1 MKKILISLVALIL
14 LITAGTLGYLY
25 LSLNG
30 FVKKQVET
38 VGPRITRTSVSL
50 DSAILSPFSGNGKLM
65 GLIIGNPE
73 GFTHSAALK
82 APGISISVDKKSLL
96 SRTIV
101 INEILISRPEIFLEG
116 TLTGTNLM
124 KLIGNIKGYGGS
136 GQDRKG
142 DQNSPRKY
150 IVRRVLITAPRLNV
164 SASLLKANIGQ
175 TVPLSDISLNDVGSD
190 GSGISAAELSVQI
203 MVPLLTNAL
212 REGVTFVTKQGI
224 QTIQQ
229 ECINQINKAVQGI
242 SDFFKK

>member
-101 INEILISRPEIFLEG
+101 INEILIIRPEIFLEG

-150 IVRRVLITAPRLNV
+150 IVKRVLITAPRLNV

-175 TVPLSDISLNDVGSD
+175 TVPLSDISLNNVGSD

-229 ECINQINKAVQGI
+229 EGINQINKAVQGI

>member
-82 APGISISVDKKSLL
+82 APVISISVDKKSLL

-150 IVRRVLITAPRLNV
+150 IVKRVLITAPRLNV

-229 ECINQINKAVQGI
+229 EGINQINKAVQGI

>member
-14 LITAGTLGYLY
+14 LITSGTLGYFY
-25 LSLNG
+25 LSLSG

-50 DSAILSPFSGNGKLM
+50 DSAILSPFSGSGKLT

-101 INEILISRPEIFLEG
+101 INEILVSQPEIFLEG

-136 GQDRKG
+136 GQDKG
-142 DQNSPRKY
+142 GQNSPRKY
-150 IVRRVLITAPRLNV
+150 IVKRVLITTPRLNV
-164 SASLLKANIGQ
+164 SASLLKAKIGQ
-175 TVPLSDISLNDVGSD
+175 TVPLSDISLNNVGSD
-190 GSGISAAELSVQI
+190 GSGISAAELSVKI

-212 REGVTFVTKQGI
+212 REGVTFITKQGI

-229 ECINQINKAVQGI
+229 EGIDQINKAVQGI
-242 SDFFKK
+242 SDFFKN

>member
-1 MKKILISLVALIL
+1 MKILISLVALIL

-124 KLIGNIKGYGGS
+124 KLIGNIKDYGGS

-142 DQNSPRKY
+142 DQNYPRKY
-150 IVRRVLITAPRLNV
+150 IVKRVLITAPRLNV

-229 ECINQINKAVQGI
+229 EGINQINKAVQGI

>member
-1 MKKILISLVALIL
+1 MKKTLISIVALIL
-14 LITAGTLGYLY
+14 LIASGTLCYLY

-38 VGPRITRTSVSL
+38 IGPRITRTSISL
-50 DSAILSPFSGNGKLM
+50 DSAILSPFSGSGKLT

-96 SRTIV
+96 SKTIV
-101 INEILISRPEIFLEG
+101 INEILISRPEILLEG

-124 KLIGNIKGYGGS
+124 KLIGNIKGYGVPAQDKKGS
-136 GQDRKG
+136 HDSQ
-142 DQNSPRKY
+142 RKY
-150 IVRRVLITAPRLNV
+150 IVKRVLISAPRLNV
-164 SASLLKANIGQ
+164 SASLLKARIGQ
-175 TVPLSDISLNDVGSD
+175 TVPLSDIALNNVGSD

-212 REGVTFVTKQGI
+212 KEGITFIAKQGI

-229 ECINQINKAVQGI
+229 EGVDQINKAVQGI
-242 SDFFKK
+242 SDFFKN

>member
-136 GQDRKG
+136 GQERKG

-150 IVRRVLITAPRLNV
+150 IVKRVLITAPRLNV

-175 TVPLSDISLNDVGSD
+175 TVPLSDISLNNVGSD

-229 ECINQINKAVQGI
+229 EGINQINKAVQGI

>member
-82 APGISISVDKKSLL
+82 APVISISVDKKSLL

-229 ECINQINKAVQGI
+229 EGINQINKAVQGI

>member
-124 KLIGNIKGYGGS
+124 KLIGNIKDYGGS

-150 IVRRVLITAPRLNV
+150 IVKRVLITAPRLNV

-229 ECINQINKAVQGI
+229 EGINQINKAVQGI

>member
-1 MKKILISLVALIL
+1 MKILISLVALIL

-124 KLIGNIKGYGGS
+124 KLIGNIKDYGGS

-150 IVRRVLITAPRLNV
+150 IVKRVLITAPRLNV

-229 ECINQINKAVQGI
+229 EGINQINKAVQGI